1 MAPKT
6 YLITGAESG
15 LGKGTAFEL
24 ARQEQLVIAT
34 VKEQT
39 DVQAL
44 LDEAEKS
51 NLRLQVMKLDITN
64 AADREMAAA
73 WDIDVL
79 VNNAGISLGGAMLD
93 IPEHALREQFETNV
107 FGTILLT
114 QVIGRQMVRKRSG
127 KIVIVSSVHGIMADP
142 FSGPYC
148 GSKYAL
154 EAFGEAMSKEL
165 QEFNVQVQMINP
177 GPYLTGFN
185 DREYEAYKQW
195 DDDPSRRLFDY
206 EQLNFPY
213 EQLDPSG
220 CIDEIVEILLEEKN
234 DFRNVIP
241 KAMVAMAK
249 KRQKDIWSR
258 TSDEDLG
265 QRHEMIEKS
274 INIEAATTVKEGV
287 IDRIKDVFD

>member
-15 LGKGTAFEL
+15 LGKGVAFEL
-24 ARQEQLVIAT
+24 ARQEQLVIAS
-34 VKEQT
+34 VKERRNI
-39 DVQAL
+39 QAL
-44 LDEAEKS
+44 LDEAEKN
-51 NLRLQVMKLDITN
+51 NLKLQVMKLDITD
-64 AADREMAAA
+64 AADREKASA

-79 VNNAGISLGGAMLD
+79 VNNAGVSIAGAMLD
-93 IPEHALREQFETNV
+93 IPEHALREQFEINV
-107 FGTILLT
+107 FGTILLS

-127 KIVIVSSVHGIMADP
+127 KIVIISSVHGIMADP

-165 QEFNVQVQMINP
+165 QEFNVQVQLINP

-195 DDDPSRRLFDY
+195 NDDPSRRLFNY

-213 EQLDPSG
+213 EQLDPAG
-220 CIDEIVEILLEEKN
+220 CIKEIVEILLEDKN

-258 TSDEDLG
+258 KSDEDIG

-274 INIEAATTVKEGV
+274 IQIEAATTVKEGV
-287 IDRIKDVFD
+287 IDHIKDVFD